1 MTATRAA
8 RASGDGALLALL
20 GAAGFA
26 SVASTRLCDAMV
38 PALALAFGTSAQDAA
53 AAISAYA
60 IAYSVM
66 QLVCGPVGD
75 RFGKPQ
81 VIGLA
86 AACCALTTACAALA
100 PSLPVLVL
108 ARAAMGACTAAIV
121 PLTVAWIADTVPL
134 AQRQQT
140 LARYS
145 GYTVFGLV
153 LGPLLGGL
161 LTQLLSWRVA
171 FGLLAPLFAAVAFV
185 LLVRRPGGGN
195 SSAAAR
201 EPTLPYLRQVQSLLR
216 SRWARWVLAAACIEA
231 GLGIGSLAF
240 VPTVLNARFGLPPLH
255 AGAVAALFG
264 LGGFVFSRSAAP
276 LLRRVPA
283 PAMPAIGGLSLAL
296 AMALLALMPAW
307 GWGAAA
313 CTLAGFGFFAL
324 HNTLQVQATQ
334 LSPAA
339 TGLAVSL
346 FTCCIFIGQSVG
358 VLIGAHTFTR
368 FAPGWSFAAAG
379 AGLLL
384 LGLSLRRALRGRA
397 VGATALLLRH
407 PQP

>member
-38 PALALAFGTSAQDAA
+38 PALALAFGTSTHDAA
-53 AAISAYA
+53 AVISSYA

-66 QLVCGPVGD
+66 QLVCGPLGD

-171 FGLLAPLFAAVAFV
+171 FQPSRSG
-185 LLVRRPGGGN
+185 RRMSIRMRSGDCARAIDRP
-195 SSAAAR
+195 SAASAAMSTSK
-201 EPTLPYLRQVQSLLR
+201 PLR
-216 SRWARWVLAAACIEA
+216 SSRRESMSRFS
-231 GLGIGSLAF
+231 SLSS
-240 VPTVLNARFGLPPLH
+240 TSRIRRCCDMLPPWTDE
-255 AGAVAALFG
+255 
-264 LGGFVFSRSAAP
+264 
-276 LLRRVPA
+276 RR
-283 PAMPAIGGLSLAL
+283 
-296 AMALLALMPAW
+296 
-307 GWGAAA
+307 
-313 CTLAGFGFFAL
+313 
-324 HNTLQVQATQ
+324 
-334 LSPAA
+334 
-339 TGLAVSL
+339 
-346 FTCCIFIGQSVG
+346 
-358 VLIGAHTFTR
+358 
-368 FAPGWSFAAAG
+368 
-379 AGLLL
+379 
-384 LGLSLRRALRGRA
+384 RG
-397 VGATALLLRH
+397 
-407 PQP
+407 